1 MKLTTNQLGHTQKND
16 FSGAISKKLIVCII
30 PECVHCLRFNVGMP
44 IDNAFISYDVVF
56 IILYL
61 LAAFHLQFLTSRI
74 YYYFYIFIYSLATSG
89 VSLRKWDGGCIW
101 WRPQGTHA

>member
-1 MKLTTNQLGHTQKND
+1 MIFLVQSK
-16 FSGAISKKLIVCII
+16 KKLIVCII
-30 PECVHCLRFNVGMP
+30 PECVHCS

-74 YYYFYIFIYSLATSG
+74 LYYYFYIFIYSLATSG
-89 VSLRKWDGGCIW
+89 VSVRKWHGSCIW